1 MPSNGQARL
10 SPSLLAADFTRLG
23 EEIAAVEAA
32 GVDAI
37 HIDVMD
43 GHFVP
48 NISLGLPV
56 VAAARRATRLPL
68 DVHLMIDRPERF
80 VAEFVYAGADWLTV
94 HVEGAANID
103 RTLEQI
109 REAGAL
115 AGVAVNPGTPVSA
128 LEEALTRVDFVL
140 VMTVNPG
147 FGGQRFIERQ
157 LVKVANTR
165 AAIDRL
171 NSRATL
177 AVDGGITADNVGA
190 AVTAGADTIVA
201 GSAVFGTGL
210 PAAAAVAELRAA
222 MSRGYAARPGIL

>member
-1 MPSNGQARL
+1 MPSSGQTRL

-32 GVDAI
+32 GADAI

-43 GHFVP
+43 GQFVP

-80 VAEFVYAGADWLTV
+80 VAEFAGAGADWLTV
-94 HVEGAANID
+94 HVEGAPNLD

-109 REAGAL
+109 GEVGAL

-128 LEEALTRVDFVL
+128 LDEVLARVDFVL

-157 LVKVANTR
+157 LAKIAHTR
-165 AAIDRL
+165 AAIERL
-171 NSRATL
+171 NARATL
-177 AVDGGITADNVGA
+177 AVDGGITLDNVGA
-190 AVTAGADTIVA
+190 VVTAGADTIVA
-201 GSAVFGTGL
+201 GSAIFGTGQ
-210 PAAAAVAELRAA
+210 PAGKMVADLRAA
-222 MSRGYAARPGIL
+222 MSRGFAARPGIL

>member
-1 MPSNGQARL
+1 METDGQARL

-48 NISLGLPV
+48 NISLGLPI

-68 DVHLMIDRPERF
+68 DVHLMIDRPERYLE
-80 VAEFVYAGADWLTV
+80 EFINAGAGWITV
-94 HVEGAANID
+94 HVEGAPNLD
-103 RTLEQI
+103 RTLERI
-109 REAGAL
+109 HELGAL
-115 AGVAVNPGTPVSA
+115 AGVAVNPGTPVTA
-128 LEEALTRVDFVL
+128 LEEALARVDFVL

-157 LVKVANTR
+157 LVKVAHTR
-165 AAIDRL
+165 AAIERL
-171 NSRATL
+171 NPRATL
-177 AVDGGITADNVGA
+177 AVDGGITRDNVGA
-190 AVTAGADTIVA
+190 VVTAGAGTIVA
-201 GSAVFGTGL
+201 GSAVFGTGQ
-210 PAAAAVAELRAA
+210 PAGTAVAGLRAA
-222 MSRGYAARPGIL
+222 MSRGFAARPGIL